1 MHAAG
6 PLFVEE
12 RIVTWA
18 GMHQDPIKERKG
30 RRLCMGNLVTFQE
43 ILTRYEA
50 GENAFD
56 LTLEKW
62 VKIRESMK
70 NAFTISHYREIL
82 GAAMIKVPLCLENHD
97 NCAICPLHAI
107 CSRGQEG
114 SFGKF
119 MRAIQ
124 AYCIAGDLLPK
135 SPLLGLADQIISELE
150 SCKGKSLTNLS

>member
-1 MHAAG
+1 MEG
-6 PLFVEE
+6 
-12 RIVTWA
+12 
-18 GMHQDPIKERKG
+18 
-30 RRLCMGNLVTFQE
+30 LVTFQE
-43 ILTRYEA
+43 ILKRYEA

-62 VKIRESMK
+62 VKIRESLK
-70 NAFTISHYREIL
+70 NAFTMSHYREIL
-82 GAAMIKVPLCLENHD
+82 GAAMVKVPLCLESQD
-97 NCAICPLHAI
+97 NCAVCPLQGI
-107 CSRGQEG
+107 CSRGKEG

-150 SCKGKSLTNLS
+150 SCKRESLKKMS

>member
-1 MHAAG
+1 
-6 PLFVEE
+6 
-12 RIVTWA
+12 
-18 GMHQDPIKERKG
+18 
-30 RRLCMGNLVTFQE
+30 MGKLVTFQE
-43 ILTRYEA
+43 IVTRYEA

-62 VKIRESMK
+62 VRIRDSLK
-70 NAFTISHYREIL
+70 NVLTMSQFREIL
-82 GAAMIKVPLCLENHD
+82 EAAVIKVPLCLEYQD
-97 NCAICPLHAI
+97 NCAICPLHAV

-135 SPLLGLADQIISELE
+135 STLLGLADQIISELE
-150 SCKGKSLTNLS
+150 SCKRESLKKLS

>member
-1 MHAAG
+1 
-6 PLFVEE
+6 
-12 RIVTWA
+12 
-18 GMHQDPIKERKG
+18 
-30 RRLCMGNLVTFQE
+30 MGNLLTYQE
-43 ILTRYEA
+43 MVTRYEG

-62 VKIRESMK
+62 VKIRESLK
-70 NAFTISHYREIL
+70 NAFTMPHYREIL
-82 GAAMIKVPLCLENHD
+82 GAATIKVPLCLENQD
-97 NCAICPLHAI
+97 NCAVCPLRAI

-135 SPLLGLADQIISELE
+135 SLLLGLADQIVSELE
-150 SCKGKSLTNLS
+150 SCKRRSLKKPS